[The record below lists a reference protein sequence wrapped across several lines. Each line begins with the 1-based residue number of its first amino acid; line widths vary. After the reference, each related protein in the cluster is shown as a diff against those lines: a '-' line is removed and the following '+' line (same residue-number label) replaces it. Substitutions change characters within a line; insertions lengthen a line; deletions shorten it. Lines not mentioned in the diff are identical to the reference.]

1 MIDFGSGQG
10 PIVTILS
17 TSLTS
22 YREKLYREL
31 LGPNCSLLEVYYDRP
46 KASDYSRGIY
56 VDGSDARFSAGPR
69 LRHVTFLREN
79 RDCDILVVEFALRLV
94 NLWLLLLRRPKSRVL
109 LWGHFKAGK
118 SRIATSL
125 RVKICHRA
133 QSLGYR
139 FITYSAEHKQ
149 FLVGRG
155 IDASRVSVAMNGYLS
170 DSVISEAR
178 RTYISDAAPIRI
190 VGVPGSLYATRVDDV
205 WIEKV
210 RVLAEKYEVR
220 VFGGGQMATAVQV
233 RLRANGQVKFFG
245 PLKQE
250 ELIRQLSL
258 CDALILLKPVGGLI
272 IECAATGLPVIMEE
286 HDQNGP
292 EVKLIHHPNLVRIG
306 YDESSETLLNMIA
319 AIANESRAVLAKEDA
334 FRQFDEFQK
343 STRESF
349 LSAFLGSGAS

>member
-46 KASDYSRGIY
+46 KASDCSRGIY

-155 IDASRVSVAMNGYLS
+155 IDANRVSVAMNGYVS

-178 RTYISDAAPIRI
+178 RTYASDEAPIKV
-190 VGVPGSLYATRVDDV
+190 VGVPGSLYATRVDDA

-210 RVLAEKYEVR
+210 RALAETFEVR
-220 VFGGGQMATAVQV
+220 VFGGGKMTSAASELF
-233 RLRANGQVKFFG
+233 RNYDQVKFFG
-245 PLKQE
+245 PLEQEQLMKQFG
-250 ELIRQLSL
+250 L
-258 CDALILLKPVGGLI
+258 CDALILLKPVGGLV
-272 IECAATGLPVIMEE
+272 IECAATGLPVFVEE
-286 HDQNGP
+286 HAQNGP
-292 EVKLIHHPNLVRIG
+292 EVDLIRSPNLFRFG
-306 YDESSETLLNMIA
+306 YGHSPASLLIMISTV
-319 AIANESRAVLAKEDA
+319 ANESRALVAKEMV

-343 STRESF
+343 SARESI
-349 LSAFLGSGAS
+349 LGAFLGIGVT